1 MPEPTGFVR
10 GARPARVGP
19 SFRVAG
25 RKGAGVW
32 HRASLGGSLPD
43 GMVGWRT
50 PRLRLRRRD
59 FGQAQRR
66 GERLSSRYSLLLIRK
81 RADGGPARLG
91 ITVTRKVGKAVR
103 RNRVKR
109 LVREWFRQDAL
120 EVGPYD
126 LVVIAKRDIPDDL
139 TTEEL
144 TRDFNQ
150 TLTRA
155 GYRVGRSSSVES
167 ASTSS

>member
-1 MPEPTGFVR
+1 
-10 GARPARVGP
+10 
-19 SFRVAG
+19 
-25 RKGAGVW
+25 
-32 HRASLGGSLPD
+32 
-43 GMVGWRT
+43 MVGWRT

-59 FGQAQRR
+59 FGLAQRR

-126 LVVIAKRDIPDDL
+126 VVVIAKRDIPDDL
-139 TTEEL
+139 CAVEL
-144 TRDFNQ
+144 AQDLNE

-155 GYRVGRSSSVES
+155 GYRVGRSSSVLS
-167 ASTSS
+167 APISS

>member
-1 MPEPTGFVR
+1 MI
-10 GARPARVGP
+10 
-19 SFRVAG
+19 
-25 RKGAGVW
+25 
-32 HRASLGGSLPD
+32 
-43 GMVGWRT
+43 GWRT
-50 PRLRLRRRD
+50 PGLRLRRRD

-120 EVGPYD
+120 DVGPYD
-126 LVVIAKRDIPDDL
+126 LVVIPNRDIPDDL
-139 TTEEL
+139 TPEEL
-144 TRDFNQ
+144 AQDLNAR
-150 TLTRA
+150 LTQA
-155 GYRVGRSSSVES
+155 GYRVGRSSSVEF

>member
-1 MPEPTGFVR
+1 MI
-10 GARPARVGP
+10 
-19 SFRVAG
+19 
-25 RKGAGVW
+25 
-32 HRASLGGSLPD
+32 
-43 GMVGWRT
+43 GWRT
-50 PRLRLRRRD
+50 PRLRLRRWD

-66 GERLSSRYSLLLIRK
+66 GERLRSRYSLLLIRK

-120 EVGPYD
+120 DVGPYD
-126 LVVIAKRDIPDDL
+126 LVVIPKREIPDDL

-144 TRDFNQ
+144 ARDLNEM
-150 TLTRA
+150 LTRA
-155 GYRVGRSSSVES
+155 GYRVGRSSSVEF

>member
-1 MPEPTGFVR
+1 
-10 GARPARVGP
+10 
-19 SFRVAG
+19 
-25 RKGAGVW
+25 
-32 HRASLGGSLPD
+32 
-43 GMVGWRT
+43 MVGWRT
-50 PRLRLRRRD
+50 PRNRLRRRD
-59 FGQAQRR
+59 FRQAQRR
-66 GERLSSRYSLLLIRK
+66 GERLNSRYSLMLIRK
-81 RADGGPARLG
+81 RADGGPAKLG

-139 TTEEL
+139 TAEAL
-144 TRDFNQ
+144 ARDLNE
-150 TLTRA
+150 TLERA
-155 GYRVGRSSSVES
+155 GYRVGRSSSVEF